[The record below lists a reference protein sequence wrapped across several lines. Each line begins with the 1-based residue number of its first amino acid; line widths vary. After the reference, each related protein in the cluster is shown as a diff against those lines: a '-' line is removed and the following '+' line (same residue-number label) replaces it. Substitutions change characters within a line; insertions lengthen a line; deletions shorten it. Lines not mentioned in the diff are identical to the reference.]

1 MKNTIYL
8 FLLITSFGFAQ
19 TPIDNFN
26 LKIAIDSCL
35 STNPKDGLCYDS
47 EYGAMPDW
55 DVSDVTEMSG
65 AFFNKSTFNGDIS
78 LWDVSNVVYMNGAF
92 AKASSF
98 NQDIG
103 NWDVSKVMDME
114 AIFSE
119 AKSFNQDLSTWDVS
133 NVVDMNGAFVEAE
146 SFDQDISS
154 WDVSSVVDMSWMFM
168 LAKSFDNDIS
178 SWDVSNVEDMS
189 KMFSWSG
196 LTTETYDLILKGWS
210 TQDLN
215 SNVNF
220 EATTIS
226 YCSSEAERQSII
238 DEFNWTISDA
248 GMDCTPV
255 KSIDSKEIS
264 LSVFP
269 SPTIGPITV
278 EFNNSER
285 GVLKIYGPAGRLLQS
300 LQVDESDRLNY
311 ELDGMP
317 GIYLVEFLSE
327 TGAVFVGKVLKVD

>member
-26 LKIAIDSCL
+26 FKMAIDSCL
-35 STNPKDGLCYDS
+35 STNPTDGLCYDS

-65 AFFNKSTFNGDIS
+65 TFFNKSTFNGDIS

-103 NWDVSKVMDME
+103 AWDVSQVVDME
-114 AIFSE
+114 AMFAE
-119 AKSFNQDLSTWDVS
+119 AKSFNQDVSAWDVS
-133 NVVDMNGAFVEAE
+133 NVVDMNGLFVEAE

-154 WDVSSVVDMSWMFM
+154 WDVSSVVDMSWMFN

-178 SWDVSNVEDMS
+178 TWNVSNVEDMS
-189 KMFSWSG
+189 KMFNLSG
-196 LTTETYDLILKGWS
+196 LATETYDLILKGWS

-226 YCSSEAERQSII
+226 FCGSGSERQSII
-238 DEFNWTISDA
+238 DGFNWTISDA

-255 KSIDSKEIS
+255 KSVDFEEIY
-264 LSVFP
+264 LQVFP
-269 SPTIGPITV
+269 SPTIGPINV
-278 EFNNSER
+278 EFENPER

-300 LQVDESDRLNY
+300 LQVNESDRLNY
-311 ELDGMP
+311 ELDGKP
-317 GIYLVEFLSE
+317 GIYLMEFLSE
-327 TGAVFVGKVLKVD
+327 TGAVFVRKVLKVD